1 MGVPVVAGRGHAEMT
16 RPWWRGAADQVV
28 CFDRS
33 MASRDRRSQ
42 VANLIFDFLGILF
55 LLATLG
61 AIYVVLFLIW
71 NFGDPDVAFPFGAY
85 EIRAENS
92 RFLKVSGI
100 ILFGLFALVGWGAA
114 NLLLDR
120 PIARFRRWRRLRR
133 EE

>member
-1 MGVPVVAGRGHAEMT
+1 M
-16 RPWWRGAADQVV
+16 
-28 CFDRS
+28 
-33 MASRDRRSQ
+33 
-42 VANLIFDFLGILF
+42 ANLIFDFLGILF